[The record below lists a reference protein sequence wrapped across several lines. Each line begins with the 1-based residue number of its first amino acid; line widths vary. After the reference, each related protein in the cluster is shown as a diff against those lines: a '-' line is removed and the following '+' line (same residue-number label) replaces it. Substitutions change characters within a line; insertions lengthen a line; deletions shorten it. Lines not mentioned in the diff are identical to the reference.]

1 MIAQRHIASLIIRKS
16 LVLTF
21 AMFIVSLL
29 FPIFSIA
36 QGPHKSLIEI
46 RDSLNTDM
54 QTVKNQVGIA
64 SPLFAKTLNDLAKA
78 EADLGNFD
86 IARRFVEQ
94 ALEIYQ
100 NRGDQLEYTKTLSNL
115 SWCNSNLGRYAVA
128 DSLEQI
134 ALSYYVELVGR
145 ESPLY
150 AKSLSN
156 LAWCESNLGRFN
168 KAIEYD
174 QEALNVYSSLGISK
188 ECAKSLCNLAEY
200 QIHSGHWE
208 EGRDLA
214 KKSLEIRRSVLPEGH
229 SDIAKSL
236 SILAWGE
243 FMLGNYQAAFFYEQE
258 CMNIRKLIYGINHPS
273 YANSLSNMAWYK
285 FSVGE
290 WDESIQYEKEAL
302 QIREE
307 TYNDQHHPEIVNSYL
322 NLSEAEARLG
332 NTAQA
337 LEYIKSARRLTEEAG
352 ASDPNKYAA
361 ILSDNALFESYA
373 GNYDSAIAIEKEAI
387 QILKRLFGSA
397 HPAIANS
404 LSNMAGYYSALED
417 YNKALSLQRE
427 ALNIIVPTLGKDSEF
442 YERILSGMADY
453 ELYLNDLDNAIPH
466 RIEHFYLVKSI
477 LLRNFASMTS
487 SRRKMFWKRYEEL
500 ISNAV
505 PYLAFMNPLPEMVSC
520 SYDASLLSKGLLLQT
535 EQELNNLI
543 MESGD
548 SILIN
553 KFYRIT
559 DLTRLFNEQLNLN
572 VNERIVDIDSLKTEI
587 LNAQEQMIR
596 KSRVYGDFTKGFA
609 ISWKDIKD
617 NLPHNSMAI
626 EFQEIEIAKDSTIY
640 CALLLRQDMEV
651 PKLIRLF
658 DGQLMDKYINKEDII
673 NNVNNGLFELVWSP
687 IEPYVSDG
695 DTIFFSPAGQLHELP
710 LEAASD
716 KTGVI
721 AYNKWN
727 LYRLSSTREVVPY
740 IKNRRFASAVLYGG
754 LNYDADLS
762 SVAESLSDNNHSSNS
777 GSAVRSLSST
787 RGTMDALPHTL
798 EEVELIAEQLSSI
811 PDLTVCKY
819 VDNDG
824 TEESFYALSGA
835 SPDLLHIATHG
846 FFHTLDDLIDI
857 RSEQDKYRFMIL
869 DDNSNYFFEDPA
881 MTQSGITLSG
891 ANIALSGKEVPSGRE
906 DGVLTA
912 LEISFVRLDNCDL
925 VVLSACET
933 GLGKVGSEGV
943 FGLQRGFKKAGA
955 KSILMSLW
963 DVNDEATSLLM
974 NKFYEE
980 FLRTGDKRRSLFNA
994 QQYIRQCSERYSNPE
1009 FWAGWVLLDAI

>member
-1 MIAQRHIASLIIRKS
+1 MKMAMSRINCISIAISLIIAVLAFRPLICYGQAPNKS
-16 LVLTF
+16 LT
-21 AMFIVSLL
+21 
-29 FPIFSIA
+29 
-36 QGPHKSLIEI
+36 EI
-46 RDSLNTDM
+46 RDSLFSDM
-54 QTVKNQVGIA
+54 QAVKSQVGLS
-64 SPLFAKTLNDLAKA
+64 SPLFAKTLNDLAKG

-86 IARRFVEQ
+86 IAQRLVEQ
-94 ALEIYQ
+94 ALGIYQ
-100 NRGDQLEYTKTLSNL
+100 NCGDKLEYTKTLSNL

-134 ALSYYVELVGR
+134 ALSNYVELVGR

-156 LAWCESNLGRFN
+156 LAWCESNLGRFS

-174 QEALNVYSSLGISK
+174 QEALDVYSVLGMEK

-214 KKSLEIRRSVLPEGH
+214 KKSLDIRRSVLPEGH

-258 CMNIRKLIYGINHPS
+258 CMNIRRLIYGVNHPS

-290 WDESIQYEKEAL
+290 WEESIQYEKEAL
-302 QIREE
+302 KIREE
-307 TYNDQHHPEIVNSYL
+307 TYNDKHHPEIVNSYL

-332 NTAQA
+332 NTTQA
-337 LEYIKSARRLTEEAG
+337 LEYIQTARRLTEEAG
-352 ASDPNKYAA
+352 ATDPNKYAA

-387 QILKRLFGSA
+387 KILTNLFGSE
-397 HPAIANS
+397 HPAVANS
-404 LSNMAGYYSALED
+404 LSNMAGYYSALGD
-417 YNKALSLQRE
+417 NNTALSLQKE

-442 YERILSGMADY
+442 YERFLSGMADY
-453 ELYLNDLDNAIPH
+453 ELYLNDLGNAIPH

-505 PYLAFMNPLPEMVSC
+505 PHFAVLNPTPEMVSC

-535 EQELNNLI
+535 EQELNDLI
-543 MESGD
+543 IESGD
-548 SILIN
+548 TILIN
-553 KFYRIT
+553 EFNRIA

-572 VNERIVDIDSLKTEI
+572 INERSVDVDSLKTEI
-587 LNAQEQMIR
+587 LNAQERMIR

-609 ISWKDIKD
+609 ISWKDVRD
-617 NLPHNSMAI
+617 NLPPNSVAI
-626 EFQEIEIAKDSTIY
+626 EFQEIEIEQDSTIY
-640 CALLLRQDMEV
+640 CALLLRPDMEA

-658 DGQLMDKYINKEDII
+658 DGQQMDAYINKEDII
-673 NNVNNGLFELVWSP
+673 NNVKNGLYELVWSP
-687 IEPYVSDG
+687 IEQYVSDG
-695 DTIFFSPAGQLHELP
+695 ETIFFSPAGQLHELP
-710 LEAASD
+710 LESASD
-716 KTGVI
+716 KESVF

-727 LYRLSSTREVVPY
+727 LYRLSSTREVVSY
-740 IKNRRFASAVLYGG
+740 TKNHRFDSAVLYGG
-754 LNYDADLS
+754 LNYDADLTS
-762 SVAESLSDNNHSSNS
+762 GAENRTDNNHLSNS
-777 GSAVRSLSST
+777 VSAVRSLSST
-787 RGTMDALPHTL
+787 RGTMDALPHTR
-798 EEVELIAEQLSSI
+798 EEVERISDQLSSI
-811 PDLTVCKY
+811 PDLIVCKY
-819 VDNDG
+819 VDNEG

-846 FFHTLDDLIDI
+846 FFYTLDDLTDI
-857 RSEQDKYRFMIL
+857 RSEQEKYRFMIL
-869 DDNSNYFFEDPA
+869 DDNSNYSFEDPA

-891 ANIALSGKEVPSGRE
+891 ANVALSGKEVPLGRE

-912 LEISFVRLDNCDL
+912 LEISLVRLDNCDL

-980 FLRTGDKRRSLFNA
+980 YIRTGDKQRSLYNA
-994 QQYIRQCSERYSNPE
+994 QQYIRHYSERYSNPE